1 MCFDKSL
8 LVRIALFFVTP
19 ANLSSWLDSPRRP
32 KGGCFY

>member
-19 ANLSSWLDSPRRP
+19 AEVRAVFSSSPPRP
-32 KGGCFY
+32 F